1 MIKVFE
7 LFGPVNNEN
16 RIFITKSKVEGPICY
31 RPNKIPDD
39 YKLAYENMKFHVGD
53 HVWYSEFLKYRVDKS
68 NHRIIEIVELFCEEE
83 DEYYL
88 FKNDEN
94 SGTWA
99 GEKELILI
107 HDYEVDAE
115 KYNL

>member
-7 LFGPVNNEN
+7 LFNTNNEN
-16 RIFITKSKVEGPICY
+16 RIFITKSKVDGPICY
-31 RPNKIPDD
+31 RPNKIPDE

-53 HVWYSEFLKYRVDKS
+53 HVWYSENFQFKYAE
-68 NHRIIEIVELFCEEE
+68 HRIIEIVELFCEEE

-88 FKNDEN
+88 FKNNEN

-107 HDYEVDAE
+107 PDYEVDAE